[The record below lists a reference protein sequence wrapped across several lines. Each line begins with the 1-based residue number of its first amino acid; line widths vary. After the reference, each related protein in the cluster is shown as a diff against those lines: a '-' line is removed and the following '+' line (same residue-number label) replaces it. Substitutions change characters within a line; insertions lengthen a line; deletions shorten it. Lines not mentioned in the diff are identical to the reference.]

1 MLLIM
6 IPTMMRWTIVTIVA
20 LQIEISNVESAQ
32 KIKIRV
38 SQMRIIVKMITMIG
52 ITDDDDNA
60 YTKLS

>member
-1 MLLIM
+1 M
-6 IPTMMRWTIVTIVA
+6 TIVA